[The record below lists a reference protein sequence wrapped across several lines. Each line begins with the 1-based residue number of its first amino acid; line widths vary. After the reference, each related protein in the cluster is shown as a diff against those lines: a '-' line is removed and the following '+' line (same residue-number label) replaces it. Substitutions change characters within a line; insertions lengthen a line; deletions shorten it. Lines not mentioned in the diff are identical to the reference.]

1 MPNEIRVLI
10 AEDSPTVRL
19 YLRMLI
25 DAEQDFL
32 VVGEARDGAEA
43 VAMTQSLRPDIVTMD
58 IHMPVVDGL
67 AATRQIMQFCP
78 TPVVVVSGI
87 IGEEVQASMD
97 ALESGALAVLPKLP
111 DRAKPE
117 FRQRQQELIK
127 TLRALSSVRVIS
139 RRNYDDRPDTQPRP
153 VARPILTRTR
163 AEVVVIGASTG
174 GPSALQRTL
183 SALPGDYKL
192 PIVIV
197 QHMPDEFLSGLARWL
212 RNSTPLQVQMA
223 HQGIELRPATVYL
236 ALGGAHLTIHR
247 RLGRLM
253 THLVA
258 EQGNHRFYPSINM
271 LFESVA
277 RTCGAAAAGVI
288 LTGMGD
294 DGADGLWK
302 LRQAGGYTLA
312 QDEKTSTVY
321 GMPMAARERGAV
333 ERVVDLGNLPSELL
347 KLI

>member
-1 MPNEIRVLI
+1 MADDIRVLI

-25 DAEQDFL
+25 NEEQGFH

-43 VAMTQSLRPDIVTMD
+43 VSMTQQLRPDVVTMD
-58 IHMPVVDGL
+58 IHMPLVDGL
-67 AATRQIMQFCP
+67 SATRQIMQYCP
-78 TPVVVVSGI
+78 TPVVMISGI
-87 IGEEVQASMD
+87 IGAEVQASMD
-97 ALESGALAVLPKLP
+97 ALESGALAVLSKLP

-117 FRQRQQELIK
+117 FGQRRQELLQ
-127 TLRALSSVRVIS
+127 TLRAMSGVRVIS

-153 VARPILTRTR
+153 TARPILARPR
-163 AEVVVIGASTG
+163 AEIVVIGASTG
-174 GPSALQRTL
+174 GPSALQRIL

-212 RNSTPLQVQMA
+212 RLSTSLQVQMA
-223 HQGIELRPATVYL
+223 HQGIELRPGTVYI
-236 ALGGAHLTIHR
+236 ALGGAHLTLHR
-247 RLGRLM
+247 RMGRLM

-258 EQGNHRFYPSINM
+258 EQGSHRFFPSINM

-333 ERVVDLGNLPSELL
+333 ERIVDLGNLPSELL